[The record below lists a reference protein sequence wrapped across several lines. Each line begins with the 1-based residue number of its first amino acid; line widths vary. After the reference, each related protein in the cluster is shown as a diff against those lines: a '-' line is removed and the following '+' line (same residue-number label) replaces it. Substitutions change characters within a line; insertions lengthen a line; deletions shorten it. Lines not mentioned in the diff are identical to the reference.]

1 MKKEKNAAKPKT
13 KRPAKPKKEP
23 VSQWMT
29 NPLNEQV
36 LDYHNYEMTHGEQV
50 LYFILA
56 FLIGGVVSQFFYG
69 GLFQED
75 GAPTLLTYISNAAEP
90 QAGGKAPRCAA
101 QTVPRYAGVAYSFA
115 GS

>member
-36 LDYHNYEMTHGEQV
+36 LDYHNYEMTQGEQV
-50 LYFILA
+50 L
-56 FLIGGVVSQFFYG
+56 
-69 GLFQED
+69 
-75 GAPTLLTYISNAAEP
+75 
-90 QAGGKAPRCAA
+90 AG
-101 QTVPRYAGVAYSFA
+101 
-115 GS
+115 